1 MRWKHDFTTIGKRIM
16 LLNARQ
22 IHKRPV
28 KSGLFFWPSMTLP
41 ERKKTEYMLMVQMR
55 QVQALYSLAEII
67 ERAGISLNEVYQEL
81 ADILPKSWQYP
92 EITSA
97 RIVIGESEFQN

>member
-1 MRWKHDFTTIGKRIM
+1 
-16 LLNARQ
+16 
-22 IHKRPV
+22 
-28 KSGLFFWPSMTLP
+28 
-41 ERKKTEYMLMVQMR
+41 MR

-97 RIVIGESEFQN
+97 RIVIGESEFQTKNFIETEWRQSATVKVNGSKAGRIDIDYVEQKSNQDEGRS